1 MPPATARP
9 ASVCVAAALVVLTL
23 ALAACT
29 SGAASPGGGSPG
41 GGSPGAA
48 SPSTPAPDTP
58 PAAGPSGT
66 PDPDAIPHPTGAADI
81 VLRAGLESGFVRM
94 ETVMGRVPLF
104 TLYGDGR
111 LLLLPE
117 DPGLG
122 PDAAPRLRETRLSED
137 EVQRLLR
144 YALADGGLG
153 IAREDYPAMI
163 MDAPNTVFELHA
175 DGMDKRIVVN
185 ALSPDPAPGPDAAAY
200 RAFAGL
206 LADLQSIPTTG
217 DYAPGQAVAILAET
231 GGAPGVPTTPWPWPD
246 LAPADFAQPAEVDPI
261 PFPKRLLGAGEAEAA
276 GADADATT
284 VLNVEGPDGR
294 TYAVVIRPALP
305 DEIAAG

>member
-1 MPPATARP
+1 
-9 ASVCVAAALVVLTL
+9 
-23 ALAACT
+23 
-29 SGAASPGGGSPG
+29 
-41 GGSPGAA
+41 
-48 SPSTPAPDTP
+48 
-58 PAAGPSGT
+58 
-66 PDPDAIPHPTGAADI
+66 
-81 VLRAGLESGFVRM
+81 M

-111 LLLLPE
+111 VLLVPE
-117 DPGLG
+117 DPGME

-144 YALADGGLG
+144 YALVDGGLG
-153 IAREDYPAMI
+153 LAREDYPAMV
-163 MDAPNTVFELHA
+163 MDAPNTVFEIHA

-206 LADLQSIPTTG
+206 LADLQSVPTAA

-231 GGAPGVPTTPWPWPD
+231 GGAPGVVTAPWPWPQ
-246 LAPADFAQPAEVDPI
+246 LVPADFAQPADADPI
-261 PFPKRLLGAGEAEAA
+261 PFPKHLLAAGEAEAA
-276 GADADATT
+276 GADANGGTAI
-284 VLNVEGPDGR
+284 LNVDGPDGR

-305 DEIAAG
+305 EEIAAG